1 MKNVS
6 YNFKRG
12 KFYAIVG
19 ESGSGKTTLLS
30 LLAAL
35 DQPKSGIIKSNWL
48 ITNDGGFNYS
58 CNVPAN
64 TTATL
69 LLPISDVSVLFEGD
83 VNVQNASGV
92 TIIRQNADGVIFLL
106 ESGNYFFHN
115 NTPTSIDNKDKN
127 TIPTVSQIDKDLY
140 LFKTAKEIYIYN
152 MIGSLKLHNVNA
164 DIVDISSFPSGIY
177 IMNVINERGFS
188 ETFKVV
194 KE

>member
-1 MKNVS
+1 MLSSALAHLRVP
-6 YNFKRG
+6 
-12 KFYAIVG
+12 
-19 ESGSGKTTLLS
+19 KT
-30 LLAAL
+30 
-35 DQPKSGIIKSNWL
+35 
-48 ITNDGGFNYS
+48 
-58 CNVPAN
+58 VPAN